1 MSLTGDSR
9 LGHSS
14 GDLVCPIALSPTE
27 FMRYFTSRLRVLCS
41 VRSHYLCA
49 IGLEECLALA
59 VDACRV
65 REGFPTPA
73 TPELTHSILTSST
86 GLSPCITP
94 CFKGLHRSGLLLQV
108 SPHTTLVVRPSVW
121 AVSRSLAVTDDIT
134 LRFLVLPILR
144 CFSSRGCSLREAI
157 AVGIPIR
164 KS

>member
-1 MSLTGDSR
+1 MLY
-9 LGHSS
+9 
-14 GDLVCPIALSPTE
+14 V
-27 FMRYFTSRLRVLCS
+27 TSRLRGLCS
-41 VRSHYLCA
+41 VRSHYLCT

-73 TPELTHSILTSST
+73 TPELTHAVLTPRT

-94 CFKGLHRSGLLLQV
+94 CFKGLHRTGLLLRV
-108 SPHTTLVVRPSVW
+108 SPDTTLVVGPSVW

-157 AVGIPIR
+157 VEEILIG